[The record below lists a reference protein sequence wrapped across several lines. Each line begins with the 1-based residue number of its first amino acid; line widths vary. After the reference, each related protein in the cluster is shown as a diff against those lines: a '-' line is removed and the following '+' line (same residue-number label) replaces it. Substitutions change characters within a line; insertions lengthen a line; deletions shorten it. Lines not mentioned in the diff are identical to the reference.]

1 MHRID
6 TPLTRLLGIT
16 SPIVTPPMAGA
27 SGGALAAQTTIG
39 GYESLDVLG
48 NEIALARSTLVD
60 AQKSHP
66 DGDVLPIGVGFFG
79 WLLEKDESKAKESIS
94 FALDNKVQAV
104 WFSFGRDL
112 GKWVQFVR
120 EYDQRKP
127 KSHRTVVF
135 VLVNTLQ
142 EASSAISDW
151 KSKEGSLLTPFCIS
165 MLKEITGNEAGG
177 HGLGA
182 APSLLTLLPLVLN
195 LSDSVNGP
203 PVLAAGGLATGS
215 HIASML
221 TLGASGVVMGTRFLL
236 SPESLYSDEQRRAL
250 IEAGPT
256 STVRSMAFDNARG
269 TLEWPEGVDGRG
281 LLNGE
286 AKQLSLALIPV
297 CIDYIQFADTVRD
310 FNAGLQ
316 LEELQRLLKQGTT
329 ARDPARMVV
338 WAGTGVGLMKSIKP
352 AAASLSLPH
361 AQM

>member
-39 GYESLDVLG
+39 GGFGFIASGYESLDVLG

-151 KSKEGSLLTPFCIS
+151 KVDVV
-165 MLKEITGNEAGG
+165 ITGNEAGG

-281 LLNGE
+281 LLN
-286 AKQLSLALIPV
+286 
-297 CIDYIQFADTVRD
+297 DTVRD

-352 AAASLSLPH
+352 AAHIIQELHSECEENLGRVKD
-361 AQM
+361 MI

>member
-39 GYESLDVLG
+39 GGFGFIASGYESLDVLG

-151 KSKEGSLLTPFCIS
+151 K
-165 MLKEITGNEAGG
+165 ITGNEAGG